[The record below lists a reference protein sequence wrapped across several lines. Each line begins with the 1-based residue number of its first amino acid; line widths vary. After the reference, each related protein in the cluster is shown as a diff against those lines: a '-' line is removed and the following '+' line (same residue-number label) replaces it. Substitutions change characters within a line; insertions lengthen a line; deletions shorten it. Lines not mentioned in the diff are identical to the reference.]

1 MTTTRPAIIFCLLA
15 LAVIASTIPANAPGN
30 VPTAAAEENTHNTDD
45 LSATAY
51 KGDDQQFRYLSLG
64 RPDPFRPFIDFAQL
78 ERPIPTEN
86 PASPLESYAIN
97 QFKLVG
103 ILLGPPNY
111 AMIEDPEQISY
122 TVREGD
128 RLGNLSGTIVEI
140 QENGLVVS
148 EPYLDIYDRQQV
160 RKVTLKL
167 HSDDDLRGD

>member
-1 MTTTRPAIIFCLLA
+1 MTMMRQSAISHRILLLLAAIVILAALAADLPAATADDPGGQPAGQPAIGDI
-15 LAVIASTIPANAPGN
+15 
-30 VPTAAAEENTHNTDD
+30 DD
-45 LSATAY
+45 
-51 KGDDQQFRYLSLG
+51 DRQFRYLSLG
-64 RPDPFRPFIDFAQL
+64 RTDPFRPFISFTQI

-103 ILLGPPNY
+103 ILLGPQNY

-128 RLGNLSGTIVEI
+128 RLGNLSGTILSI
-140 QENGLVVS
+140 QDNGLVVS

-160 RKVTLKL
+160 RNVTLKL
-167 HSDDDLRGD
+167 HSDDDSGGN